1 MRAIGSGDVQRG
13 DSVAIQGQP
22 LLGAVYRAV
31 LLGIAHRRANG
42 VPGHDLQE
50 LARLLYRAY
59 NMSPQR
65 HELDTAADTPEG
77 LKGQDRDSWIA
88 TDEAAVL
95 LGRSRRQV
103 QRMARA
109 PGGLDSIRVGRTYAV
124 RLSAVLALA
133 QQRKK
138 AS

>member
-1 MRAIGSGDVQRG
+1 MIEQRG
-13 DSVAIQGQP
+13 DSVAIQGRP
-22 LLGAVYRAV
+22 LLGAAYRAT

-42 VPGHDLQE
+42 VPSGDLQE

-59 NMSPQR
+59 TSPQR
-65 HELDTAADTPEG
+65 HEIASAADTPAG
-77 LKGQDRDSWIA
+77 LNGQDRDSWIA